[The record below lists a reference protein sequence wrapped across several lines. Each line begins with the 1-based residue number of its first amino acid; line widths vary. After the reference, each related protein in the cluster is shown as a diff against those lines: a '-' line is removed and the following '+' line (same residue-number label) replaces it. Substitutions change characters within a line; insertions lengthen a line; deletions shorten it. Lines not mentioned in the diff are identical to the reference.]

1 MQRCLQASETRPID
15 CLTVAVL
22 QCLRQSF
29 RRSYECLS
37 VSGTSWR
44 VKINPV
50 PFLFLPAFVAI
61 GFALDGWWSVT
72 WGLGAW
78 CVVVV
83 AGTLIHMTR
92 VMQSHAEND
101 ELSKFVERASSVVV
115 E

>member
-1 MQRCLQASETRPID
+1 M
-15 CLTVAVL
+15 
-22 QCLRQSF
+22 
-29 RRSYECLS
+29 
-37 VSGTSWR
+37 
-44 VKINPV
+44 KINPI

-61 GFALDGWWSVT
+61 GFALDEWWSVT

-83 AGTLIHMTR
+83 VGTLSHAAR
-92 VMQSHAEND
+92 VMQAQAEND

>member
-1 MQRCLQASETRPID
+1 M
-15 CLTVAVL
+15 
-22 QCLRQSF
+22 
-29 RRSYECLS
+29 
-37 VSGTSWR
+37 
-44 VKINPV
+44 KINPI

-61 GFALDGWWSVT
+61 GFALDKWWSVT

-83 AGTLIHMTR
+83 VGTLIHAAR
-92 VMQSHAEND
+92 VMQAQAEND

>member
-1 MQRCLQASETRPID
+1 MKVNPI
-15 CLTVAVL
+15 
-22 QCLRQSF
+22 
-29 RRSYECLS
+29 
-37 VSGTSWR
+37 
-44 VKINPV
+44 

-83 AGTLIHMTR
+83 VGTLIHAAR
-92 VMQSHAEND
+92 VMQAQAEND
-101 ELSKFVERASSVVV
+101 ELLKFVERASSVVV